1 MMLTNKRK
9 SRTTHEEFAAAAAT
23 AKERVSLQQATDLV
37 HEASKRVREMLRR
50 YKRPAYCWSG
60 GKDSA
65 VLRVVCDMAGL
76 ETCMIGLCELEFP
89 AFLQWLDV
97 NAPPRLDR
105 YSTGQDLDWL
115 KAHPEMLFPQ
125 DSVQAGRW
133 FRLVQ
138 NAAQERYAERS
149 RRDILLFGRREA
161 DGNRCGDRGVLRHSS
176 GVPRYSPLYDWSH
189 DQILAV
195 NAWFELPRAPFYDWP
210 RGYRVGTGPWPKR
223 RVPTHAQGW
232 AETFEIDPEL
242 TREVAPHFESGRAW
256 LASMEGA

>member
-1 MMLTNKRK
+1 MLNNKRK
-9 SRTTHEEFAAAAAT
+9 SRTTHAEFAAAAAAAKDHINFEQAT
-23 AKERVSLQQATDLV
+23 ALVHSAAERVRDMLV
-37 HEASKRVREMLRR
+37 R

-65 VLRVVCDMAGL
+65 VLRIVCDLAGV

-89 AFLQWLDV
+89 AFLEWLDI
-97 NAPPRLDR
+97 NEPPRLDR
-105 YSTGQDLDWL
+105 YNTGQDLEWL
-115 KAHPEMLFPQ
+115 QAHSTMLFPE

-138 NAAQERYAERS
+138 NTAQERYAERA
-149 RRDILLFGRREA
+149 RRDLLLFGRREA
-161 DGNRCGDRGVLRHSS
+161 DGNRCGERGLLHHSS
-176 GVPRYSPLYDWSH
+176 GVPRYSPLWDWSH

-232 AETFEIDPEL
+232 AETFAIDPVL
-242 TREVAPHFESGRAW
+242 TREVAPHFDSGRAF
-256 LASMEGA
+256 LNAQDRA